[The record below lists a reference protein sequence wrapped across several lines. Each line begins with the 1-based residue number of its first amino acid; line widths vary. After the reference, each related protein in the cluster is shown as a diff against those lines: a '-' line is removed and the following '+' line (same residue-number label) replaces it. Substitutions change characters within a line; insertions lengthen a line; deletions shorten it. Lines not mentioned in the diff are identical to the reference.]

1 MDLRYAA
8 FWDVKKT
15 AALITIIWICGV
27 CLFIFTI
34 CGYHLYGFRFER
46 IYPSF
51 IHLPAS
57 ILYVIFAV
65 ASNSIIVYKL
75 NKSRTPPHGATNDN
89 TLSFCEV
96 FTNSRLIVPVSLTL
110 TFLTFHITP
119 ITIFTLFKRIKN
131 KKPPTHIQ
139 FYFSLSSNVMML
151 CDSMIC
157 IFLEPQVRHLLG
169 RMLRNRQNR
178 IDVENSCN
186 IRDVAYDQ
194 RHREDVVPQRETT
207 VPGNIQ
213 QPSNDFENNEQTSE
227 SL

>member
-1 MDLRYAA
+1 M
-8 FWDVKKT
+8 F
-15 AALITIIWICGV
+15 
-27 CLFIFTI
+27 
-34 CGYHLYGFRFER
+34 
-46 IYPSF
+46 
-51 IHLPAS
+51 
-57 ILYVIFAV
+57 
-65 ASNSIIVYKL
+65 
-75 NKSRTPPHGATNDN
+75 
-89 TLSFCEV
+89 
-96 FTNSRLIVPVSLTL
+96 
-110 TFLTFHITP
+110 
-119 ITIFTLFKRIKN
+119 
-131 KKPPTHIQ
+131 
-139 FYFSLSSNVMML
+139 L